1 MIPESCLEYLLESR
15 NQVGEL
21 FGVRLTG
28 MQSKVGSLSRRW
40 NYTMELHEEVKKNPK
55 TKYSYLL
62 VDVFRISRMRFI
74 LRGVE
79 L

>member
-1 MIPESCLEYLLESR
+1 MIEVTKAWSGESVKILELVW
-15 NQVGEL
+15 QDIW
-21 FGVRLTG
+21 
-28 MQSKVGSLSRRW
+28 SKVHRKAKLSGVFIE
-40 NYTMELHEEVKKNPK
+40 TMELHEEVKKNPK
-55 TKYSYLL
+55 TEYPCLL